1 MSQKSNSN
9 SSREALLDTAE
20 QLFASRG
27 YGAVTLKDIAKQL
40 DIKQASLYYH
50 FPGGKEDLFVEVML
64 RHLERRKQ
72 VLEQI
77 IATESGTLEGCL
89 LKLATWLWDQPPLNA
104 LRIIRTDLPEIS
116 PQKAIKIETAIG
128 LCVLRPVE
136 ELFVRHQPELRGDPG
151 FIAGMFLSGIEP
163 LSTVQQY
170 STKTK
175 DEMIAELISVLL
187 YGALE
192 RP

>member
-1 MSQKSNSN
+1 MSQKPNSN

-77 IATESGTLEGCL
+77 IATESATLEGCL
-89 LKLATWLWDQPPLNA
+89 SKLAAWLWEQPPLNA

-116 PQKAIKIETAIG
+116 PQKATQIETAIG

-136 ELFVRHQPELRGDPG
+136 ELFIRYQPQLRGDPG

-170 STKTK
+170 GTKTK
-175 DEMIAELISVLL
+175 DEMIAELINVLL
-187 YGALE
+187 HGALE
-192 RP
+192 KS

>member
-1 MSQKSNSN
+1 MSQKSNIN

-27 YGAVTLKDIAKQL
+27 YAAVTLKDIAKKL

-77 IATESGTLEGCL
+77 IATESANLESCL
-89 LKLATWLWDQPPLNA
+89 SKLASWLWDQPPLNA

-116 PQKAIKIETAIG
+116 PQKAIQIEIAIG
-128 LCVLRPVE
+128 RCVITPVE
-136 ELFVRHQPELRGDPG
+136 QLFTRYQSHLRGDPG

-163 LSTVQQY
+163 LATVQQY
-170 STKTK
+170 GSKTK
-175 DEMIAELISVLL
+175 DEMISELVNVLL
-187 YGALE
+187 YGALI
-192 RP
+192 P

>member
-1 MSQKSNSN
+1 MSRKSNNN
-9 SSREALLDTAE
+9 SSREVLLDTAE

-27 YGAVTLKDIAKQL
+27 YGAVTLKDIAEKL

-72 VLEQI
+72 VLEEI
-77 IATESGTLEGCL
+77 IATESVTLEVYL
-89 LKLATWLWDQPPLNA
+89 SKLASWLWDQPPLNT

-116 PQKAIKIETAIG
+116 PQKAIQIEIAIG
-128 LCVLRPVE
+128 HCVITPVE
-136 ELFVRHQPELRGDPG
+136 QLFARYQPKLRGDAG

-163 LSTVQQY
+163 LATVQQY
-170 STKTK
+170 GTKTK
-175 DEMIAELISVLL
+175 DEMIAELIDLL
-187 YGALE
+187 LHGALIS
-192 RP
+192 